1 MHHHPS
7 SWSLVVAASCCME
20 ALSAAAVWSYR
31 RSNACRKEKYFTE
44 NPSAMLFLL
53 EEEEKATH
61 RQINRNVTFSFVI
74 WSTKKESVGSCS
86 VQTWG
91 SNPQEA
97 GTAADSERSHEGY
110 ECLADLSTPPSKASE
125 DAEKHPAVRTFLAR
139 ILLLE
144 IF

>member
-74 WSTKKESVGSCS
+74 WSTKKEKV
-86 VQTWG
+86 W
-91 SNPQEA
+91 EA
-97 GTAADSERSHEGY
+97 VVSRPEAAIRKKLELLLTQRSHEGY

>member
-1 MHHHPS
+1 
-7 SWSLVVAASCCME
+7 
-20 ALSAAAVWSYR
+20 
-31 RSNACRKEKYFTE
+31 
-44 NPSAMLFLL
+44 MLFLL
-53 EEEEKATH
+53 EEEEKTTH

-74 WSTKKESVGSCS
+74 WSKKKKDVGSCS

-97 GTAADSERSHEGY
+97 GTAAESEWSHEGY
-110 ECLADLSTPPSKASE
+110 ECLADLSTPPSSE
-125 DAEKHPAVRTFLAR
+125 DAEKHPALRTFLAR